1 MEERVHYLSDDFCV
15 HEDSFQHFQPHS
27 FIVLDDFS
35 FKKANNKQE
44 KADFMKVVNFNLR
57 HQNITLVL
65 IVHNMYN
72 NNLTSE
78 IMLAPHLF
86 LAYSNLGYEIMRY
99 IYLGIS
105 VCCLNAFFLH
115 HFLNF
120 QKTSWSIWWVK

>member
-1 MEERVHYLSDDFCV
+1 LIIVFLPPSEYEVFIQTREPRDFENLNRVHFLSDEFTV
-15 HEDSFQHFQPHS
+15 HENSFRQFQARS

-44 KADFMKVVNFNLR
+44 KADFMKVVNYNLR

-86 LAYSNLGYEIMRY
+86 LAYSNLGYTIMR
-99 IYLGIS
+99 
-105 VCCLNAFFLH
+105 
-115 HFLNF
+115 
-120 QKTSWSIWWVK
+120 